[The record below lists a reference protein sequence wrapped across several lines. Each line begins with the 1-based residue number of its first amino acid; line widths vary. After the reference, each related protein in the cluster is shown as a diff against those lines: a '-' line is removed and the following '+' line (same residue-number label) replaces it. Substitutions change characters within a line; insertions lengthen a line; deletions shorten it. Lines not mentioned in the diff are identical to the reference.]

1 MLQVSLLI
9 HLDGSRYGSCTFAII
24 CNPFGGP
31 SGTRYSKD
39 LQNHLYVQCN
49 DATCCGASC
58 KEVPPESCSGKI
70 CVFFYYPVVK
80 FVFFFIIQSVL
91 LVLISYLYQY
101 AISCDLDTDDSL
113 FLDLLVDCALNHVL
127 LFVGH
132 NWNGR
137 KGY

>member
-1 MLQVSLLI
+1 
-9 HLDGSRYGSCTFAII
+9 
-24 CNPFGGP
+24 
-31 SGTRYSKD
+31 
-39 LQNHLYVQCN
+39 
-49 DATCCGASC
+49 
-58 KEVPPESCSGKI
+58 
-70 CVFFYYPVVK
+70 VVK